1 MLLFPHSKGSHV
13 PSSTLYHL
21 ADPVTKV
28 SRAALWVHP
37 TRLPYSPNR
46 SGYTLPPFPKPWLYF
61 PFPKPHT
68 DLLMT
73 VLTMGPP
80 RGGLVLSSL
89 TPGMH
94 YGPLS
99 IVQGPLPPPATV
111 QLLGVLSKCLCQLW
125 NLCLQHCELKE
136 LLIHPAACSV

>member
-1 MLLFPHSKGSHV
+1 
-13 PSSTLYHL
+13 
-21 ADPVTKV
+21 
-28 SRAALWVHP
+28 
-37 TRLPYSPNR
+37 
-46 SGYTLPPFPKPWLYF
+46 
-61 PFPKPHT
+61 
-68 DLLMT
+68 MT

-136 LLIHPAACSV
+136 LLIHPASLLCVAAGRRLLLSAYEMGLTTPSSLSLKDLRPTQAHLAGSKGGFEAQPFQGTWVLE